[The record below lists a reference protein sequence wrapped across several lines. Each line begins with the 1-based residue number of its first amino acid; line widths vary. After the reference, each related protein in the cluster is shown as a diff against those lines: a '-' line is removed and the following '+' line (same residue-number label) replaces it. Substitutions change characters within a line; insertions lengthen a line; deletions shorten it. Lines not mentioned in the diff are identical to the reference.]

1 MTTAIEVAAPDGH
14 RESFAAHAVR
24 ALHEFDPIIA
34 TNRAP
39 YERNAKEGWRRAA
52 GGVVTAMLSVAEATG
67 APWIACARNLAERQ
81 VGHAAAPI
89 LVERQG
95 RMPLSIRYA
104 PTAPEA
110 YARHYGVIANPL
122 LWFIQHYLW
131 PLAYEPVIDDTI
143 HEAWDQGYV
152 PVNQSVAETVAAAA
166 AGSKRRPLV
175 LFQDYHLYLAPRM
188 VRDRI
193 PHVTLQHF
201 VHIPWPTPQYWTV
214 LPQGIRDAIL
224 DGLLANDVI
233 GFQTNRD
240 VRNFLS
246 SCEELLGLRVD
257 HRERAVLHRGRVSWI
272 RAYPVS
278 VDVDALH
285 RLASSREVAAE
296 DASLAA
302 WRPENLIVRIDRTD
316 PIKNIIRGFLA
327 YEKMLKQH
335 RELQGK
341 VQFWAFLQPSRQD
354 VAAYTDYLA
363 RIRSTASR
371 INAELG
377 RPGWEPIRLEFRE
390 SLKRAVA
397 AYKSFDALLVN
408 SIYDGMNL
416 VSKEGMLLNQRDG
429 VLVLSENAGAH
440 EDLGQHAVTVNPFD
454 VGATADA
461 LFRALSMPSDERR
474 EKAAAIRQR
483 VSSEDVERWLMCQ
496 LEDIRQL
503 APRPVHRSQIACP
516 LTSESLNGLGNG
528 NRFVNA
534 ES

>member
-1 MTTAIEVAAPDGH
+1 MSLPQGAIIDEIPSPDTGGVLKATANSEP
-14 RESFAAHAVR
+14 FAAYAAR
-24 ALHEFDPIIA
+24 ALHEFHPIIA

-39 YERNAKEGWRRAA
+39 YERTGKGAWRRSA
-52 GGVVTAMLSVAEATG
+52 GGVVTAMLSAAEATG
-67 APWIACARNLAERQ
+67 AQWVACARNLAERQ
-81 VGHAAAPI
+81 VGQALAGVLIERNRHAPI
-89 LVERQG
+89 
-95 RMPLSIRYA
+95 SIRYA

-110 YARHYGVIANPL
+110 YAKHYGVIANPL

-131 PLAYEPVIDDTI
+131 QLAYEPVIDDPI
-143 HEAWDQGYV
+143 YDAWEQGYV
-152 PVNQSVAETVAAAA
+152 PVNQSVAEAVAAAA
-166 AGSKRRPLV
+166 ATSKKRPLV

-188 VRDRI
+188 VRERM

-214 LPQGIRDAIL
+214 LPQGMRDAIL

-257 HRERAVLHRGRVSWI
+257 HRERAVLHRGRVCWI

-278 VDVDALH
+278 VDVKALH
-285 RLASSREVAAE
+285 RLASSRDVAAE
-296 DASLAA
+296 DVSLAA
-302 WRPENLIVRIDRTD
+302 WRPEQLIVRIDRTD
-316 PIKNIIRGFLA
+316 PIKNIVRGFLA
-327 YEKMLKQH
+327 FEKMLQRH
-335 RELQGK
+335 SELQGK
-341 VQFWAFLQPSRQD
+341 VRFWAFLQPSRQD
-354 VAAYTDYLA
+354 VPAYTDYMA
-363 RIRSTASR
+363 CIRSTASR

-397 AYKSFDALLVN
+397 AYKSFDVLLVN

-461 LFRALSMPSDERR
+461 LFLALSMPSDERR
-474 EKAAAIRQR
+474 EKAAAIRQK
-483 VSSEDVERWLMCQ
+483 VCSEDTERWLMRQ

-503 APRPVHRSQIACP
+503 APRPSHRAQIA
-516 LTSESLNGLGNG
+516 
-528 NRFVNA
+528 
-534 ES
+534 

>member
-1 MTTAIEVAAPDGH
+1 
-14 RESFAAHAVR
+14 
-24 ALHEFDPIIA
+24 
-34 TNRAP
+34 
-39 YERNAKEGWRRAA
+39 
-52 GGVVTAMLSVAEATG
+52 MLSVAEATG
-67 APWIACARNLAERQ
+67 AAWVACARNIAERQ
-81 VGHAAAPI
+81 VDPAALPI
-89 LVERQG
+89 VVERQ
-95 RMPLSIRYA
+95 RRSPVSIRYA

-110 YARHYGVIANPL
+110 YAKHYGVIANPL

-143 HEAWDQGYV
+143 HLAWQDGYV
-152 PVNQSVAETVAAAA
+152 AVNQSIADAVTASVAD
-166 AGSKRRPLV
+166 SRKQPLV
-175 LFQDYHLYLAPRM
+175 FFQDYHLYLAPRM
-188 VRDRI
+188 VRDRM
-193 PHVTLQHF
+193 PNATLQHF

-214 LPQGIRDAIL
+214 LPQAMRDAII
-224 DGLLANDVI
+224 DGLLANDVV

-285 RLASSREVAAE
+285 RLASSREVVAE
-296 DASLAA
+296 DALVAT
-302 WRPENLIVRIDRTD
+302 WRPEKLIVRIDRTD

-335 RELQGK
+335 PELQGR
-341 VQFWAFLQPSRQD
+341 VHFWAFLQPSRQD
-354 VAAYTDYLA
+354 VMAYTDYVA
-363 RIRSTASR
+363 CIRSTASR

-377 RPGWEPIRLEFRE
+377 RPGWEPIRLELRE
-390 SLKRAVA
+390 SLKRAIA
-397 AYKSFDALLVN
+397 AYRSFDVLLVN

-440 EDLGQHAVTVNPFD
+440 EDFGRHAVSVNPFD

-461 LFRALSMPSDERR
+461 LYRGLTMPMGERR
-474 EKAAAIRQR
+474 EKSAAIREKVCR
-483 VSSEDVERWLMCQ
+483 EDIQRWLVCQ
-496 LEDIRQL
+496 LEDIRELTPRRAYRSTDASSGVDSQCGTL
-503 APRPVHRSQIACP
+503 GAPGRLVGRA
-516 LTSESLNGLGNG
+516 N
-528 NRFVNA
+528 
-534 ES
+534 